1 MPNRGS
7 DSTSYRL
14 SGRMPGGMLEY
25 ISDRMP
31 ERKPTYATVGI
42 TRNSFATVSGY
53 SHFWERHSHN
63 DFD

>member
-7 DSTSYRL
+7 DSIRSNARWN
-14 SGRMPGGMLEY
+14 EY

-31 ERKPTYATVGI
+31 ERKPTYATLGV

-53 SHFWERHSHN
+53 
-63 DFD
+63 